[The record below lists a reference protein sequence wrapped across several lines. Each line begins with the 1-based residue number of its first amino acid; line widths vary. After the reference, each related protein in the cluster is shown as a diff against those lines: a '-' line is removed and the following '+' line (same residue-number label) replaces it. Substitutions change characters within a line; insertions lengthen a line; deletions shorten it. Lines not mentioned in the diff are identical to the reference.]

1 MGNNQSGAQVSV
13 QLNQD
18 GGLICGGS
26 KLSGTVY
33 LNVEKD
39 SVKADSLNVKF
50 YGHEATQVQYQ
61 ESYSG
66 SEGKAETRTVTVQEQ
81 HQLVCVDYVL
91 CNNYANC
98 EVLKGR
104 YEYPFEITLP
114 DFLPGKQ
121 GQKYG
126 GNWFVIEYLLE
137 ARLHRSGLLTFDV
150 KNSQEILLSDKPY
163 EIIEKTPSFIEPICR
178 PVYFFCCYKTG
189 TMTLLANVDTTTVF
203 MKDILRIEYAVRND
217 STSTVKAVE
226 INIKKIEQFHAQ
238 HHAQVLTSSIYK
250 QRIESSTGLDNFSFP
265 DKNLESLHKA
275 VRGIEAT
282 IPNEN
287 GRPSYN
293 GFLGSVRNC
302 LCLTLKIECILFII
316 YTNSTVVILYV

>member
-1 MGNNQSGAQVSV
+1 LLFGLREIQGIENMGNGQSGAQVSV

-39 SVKADSLNVKF
+39 SITADSLNVKF

-61 ESYSG
+61 ESYVG
-66 SEGKAETRTVTVQEQ
+66 SDGKSNRRTVTVREL

-91 CNNYANC
+91 CKNYTNSV
-98 EVLKGR
+98 VLKGR

-126 GNWFVIEYLLE
+126 GNWFVIEYFLE
-137 ARLHRSGLLTFDV
+137 ARLHRSGMLTFDV
-150 KNSQEILLSDKPY
+150 KNSQEILLSDKPF
-163 EIIEKTPSFIEPICR
+163 ESIEKTPSFIEPICR

-189 TMTLLANVDTTTVF
+189 TKIHIYTCIYIYIYIYVCINVYVYTYIYINIHIC
-203 MKDILRIEYAVRND
+203 MCIYICILRYDD
-217 STSTVKAVE
+217 ST
-226 INIKKIEQFHAQ
+226 
-238 HHAQVLTSSIYK
+238 
-250 QRIESSTGLDNFSFP
+250 
-265 DKNLESLHKA
+265 
-275 VRGIEAT
+275 
-282 IPNEN
+282 
-287 GRPSYN
+287 
-293 GFLGSVRNC
+293 C
-302 LCLTLKIECILFII
+302 
-316 YTNSTVVILYV
+316 